1 MLFWLALADET
12 KAQQPPPAAP
22 AAQTGV
28 SAPAAKTSAG
38 APAGQTGSSAP
49 NAPPK
54 LPDPKT
60 LELNQWVF
68 WAVYQESEGPVKKGR
83 GNVQL
88 EGKALL
94 AQADEME
101 FNDDTHEVVAVGNV
115 YYHSFE
121 KNEQIWCDR
130 MEYNTESQKG
140 KFYNVRGESM
150 PKTVVRRGILSGNS
164 PFHFEGKWA
173 ERLGDKYLLYDGWI
187 TNCKMPHPWWRLRG
201 PKFDI
206 VPGER
211 AKAYKST
218 FLLRK
223 IPLFYT
229 PYFYHSLEKQ
239 PRHSGFL
246 MPNLVSGSQ
255 RGPMVGLGYFW
266 AINRSFDV
274 SYRFF
279 DYNTQ
284 AFSHHVDFRGKPR
297 AGTDFDVIFYGV
309 QDRTGVIPGTTP
321 TEHYSGFNIY
331 ALGHLDL
338 GHGWTGIANVNYV
351 SSFDFRQEWS
361 GSFNEAIGSEVHSIG
376 SVSKDWSSYRVDIV
390 AARLENFQS
399 TEVPLTEAS
408 GQTPALT
415 NAVIIHKLPDVE
427 LDGRDRAIWKN
438 LPIWFSFY
446 SSAGLLSRS
455 EPLFNDST
463 LNLGGSQGN
472 TLYETFLTERFTPRI
487 ELSPHLTSALH
498 LWHFDLVPSAGID
511 EAVYGESQSP
521 NSAVSQQVGYVAYQ
535 VLGGKLVTSARDFSL
550 DLLFPSLARVFD
562 KKTIFGDKLKH
573 VIEPRAT
580 YRYVTGIGSDFDRV
594 VRFDESDLLS
604 DANEVEFSLANRLYA
619 KKGNSVREILTW
631 ELKEAQYFNPTFGG
645 AIVPGQ
651 ANVFAATADLSA
663 YAFLLGPRSNS
674 PVVSVLRASPVTGLA
689 VNWQADYDPHFHA
702 IVDSGFSADYHLRKY
717 FFSAGDYEVHTN
729 PLLVAYGNQ
738 YRARVQYGDPNKRGW
753 NAGVEAVYDYR
764 QRVLEYTT
772 SMVTYNTD
780 CCGFNVEYR
789 RYNAGIRDESVFEWS
804 FSIAN
809 VGTVG
814 NLKKQDRLF

>member
-1 MLFWLALADET
+1 MAWLASVHA
-12 KAQQPPPAAP
+12 ASGQQPSPAPHAAQAGAAAPAAP
-22 AAQTGV
+22 AAT
-28 SAPAAKTSAG
+28 APV
-38 APAGQTGSSAP
+38 APQ
-49 NAPPK
+49 
-54 LPDPKT
+54 LPDHKT
-60 LELNQWVF
+60 LELSQWVF
-68 WAVYQESEGPVKKGR
+68 WAVHQESEGPVKKGH

-94 AQADEME
+94 ARADEME
-101 FNDDTHEVVAVGNV
+101 FNEDTHELVAVGNV

-121 KNEQIWCDR
+121 KNDQIWCDR
-130 MEYNTESQKG
+130 MEYNTEEQKG

-173 ERLGDKYLLYDGWI
+173 ERNGDKYLLYEGWI
-187 TNCKMPHPWWRLRG
+187 TNCKMPGPWWKLRG

-206 VPGER
+206 IPGER

-223 IPLFYT
+223 MPLFYT
-229 PYFYHSLEKQ
+229 PYFYHSLERR
-239 PRHSGFL
+239 PRHSGLL

-274 SYRFF
+274 TYRFF
-279 DYNTQ
+279 DYNTE
-284 AFSHHVDFRGKPR
+284 AFAHHVDFRGKPR
-297 AGTDFDVIFYGV
+297 EGTDFDVILYGV
-309 QDRTGVIPGTTP
+309 QDRQGIIPGTTP
-321 TEHYSGFNIY
+321 VEHYSGFNVY

-361 GSFNEAIGSEVHSIG
+361 GSFNEAIGSEVHSIA

-390 AARLENFQS
+390 TARLENFQS
-399 TEVPLTEAS
+399 TEVPLTQAN

-415 NAVIIHKLPDVE
+415 NAVLIHKLPDVE
-427 LDGRDRAIWKN
+427 LDGRDRMIWKN
-438 LPIWFSFY
+438 VPIWFSFY
-446 SSAGLLSRS
+446 SAAGLLYRS
-455 EPLFNDST
+455 EPIFNDST
-463 LNLGGSQGN
+463 LNLGGPQGN
-472 TLYETFLTERFTPRI
+472 TLYETFRTEQFTPRL
-487 ELSPHLTSALH
+487 ELSPHITSALH
-498 LWHFDLVPSAGID
+498 FWHFDLVPSAGID
-511 EAVYGESQSP
+511 EAVYGESQAP
-521 NSAVSQQVGYVAYQ
+521 NAAVSQQVGYVAYQ

-550 DLLFPSLARVFD
+550 DLICPSLARIFD
-562 KKTIFGDKLKH
+562 KKTIFGDKVKH

-594 VRFDESDLLS
+594 VRFDETDLLS
-604 DANEVEFSLANRLYA
+604 NTNELEFSLANRLYA
-619 KKGNSVREILTW
+619 KRGDSVREILTW
-631 ELKEAQYFNPTFGG
+631 ELKEAQYFDPTFGG
-645 AIVPGQ
+645 AVVSGQ
-651 ANVFAATADLSA
+651 SNVFAATADLSA
-663 YAFLLGPRSNS
+663 YAFLLGPRSSS
-674 PVVSVLRASPVTGLA
+674 PVVSVLRASPVNGLG
-689 VNWQADYDPHFHA
+689 VNWQADYDPRFHA
-702 IVDSGFSADYHLRKY
+702 IVDSGFAVDYHWRKY

-729 PLLVAYGNQ
+729 TLLVPYGNQ

-764 QRVLEYTT
+764 QKVLEYTT
-772 SMVTYNTD
+772 ALVTYNTD

-789 RYNAGIRDESVFEWS
+789 RYNAGIRDESQFEWS

>member
-1 MLFWLALADET
+1 MACLALVNRAS
-12 KAQQPPPAAP
+12 AQQTSPAPPAAP
-22 AAQTGV
+22 QTG
-28 SAPAAKTSAG
+28 ATTPAAKTAVG
-38 APAGQTGSSAP
+38 AQPPAPQ
-49 NAPPK
+49 
-54 LPDPKT
+54 LPDHKT

-68 WAVYQESEGPVKKGR
+68 WAVQQESEGPVKKGH

-88 EGKALL
+88 ESKALL
-94 AQADEME
+94 ARADEME
-101 FNDDTHEVVAVGNV
+101 YNEDTHEVVAVGNV

-130 MEYNTESQKG
+130 MEYNTEEQRG

-150 PKTVVRRGILSGNS
+150 PKTVVRRGILSGSS

-173 ERLGDKYLLYDGWI
+173 ERIGDKYLLYSGWI
-187 TNCKMPHPWWRLRG
+187 TNCKMPGPWWKLRG

-206 VPGER
+206 IPGER
-211 AKAYKST
+211 ALAYKST

-223 IPLFYT
+223 MPLFYT
-229 PYFYHSLEKQ
+229 PYFYHSLEKR

-284 AFSHHVDFRGKPR
+284 AFGHHVDFRGKPR
-297 AGTDFDVIFYGV
+297 EGTDFDVILYGV
-309 QDRTGVIPGTTP
+309 QDRTGIIGGTTP
-321 TEHYSGFNIY
+321 TEHYSGYNVY

-338 GHGWTGIANVNYV
+338 GHGWTGIANINYV

-376 SVSKDWSSYRVDIV
+376 SVSKDWSSFRVDIV

-399 TEVPLTEAS
+399 TEVPLTEAN

-415 NAVIIHKLPDVE
+415 NAVLIHKLPDVE

-446 SSAGLLSRS
+446 SAAGLLYRS
-455 EPLFNDST
+455 EPIFNDST
-463 LNLGGSQGN
+463 LNLGGAQGN
-472 TLYETFLTERFTPRI
+472 TLYETFRTEQLTPRL
-487 ELSPHLTSALH
+487 ELSPHITSALH
-498 LWHFDLVPSAGID
+498 FWHFDLVPSAGID
-511 EAVYGESQSP
+511 EAVYGQSQAENTS
-521 NSAVSQQVGYVAYQ
+521 VSQQVGYVAYQ
-535 VLGGKLVTSARDFSL
+535 VSGGKLVTSARDFSL
-550 DLLFPSLARVFD
+550 DLICPSLARVFE

-604 DANEVEFSLANRLYA
+604 NTNELEFSLTNRLYA
-619 KKGNSVREILTW
+619 KRGNTVNEILTW
-631 ELKEAQYFNPTFGG
+631 ELKEKQYFDPTFGG
-645 AIVPGQ
+645 AVVSGQ
-651 ANVFAATADLSA
+651 SNVFAATADLSA
-663 YAFLLGPRSNS
+663 YAFLLGPRSSS
-674 PVVSVLRASPVTGLA
+674 PVASTIRASPLKGLG
-689 VNWQADYDPHFHA
+689 VNWQADYDPRFHA
-702 IVDSGFSADYHLRKY
+702 IVDSGFALDYHLRKY

-729 PLLVAYGNQ
+729 TLLVPYGNQ

-772 SMVTYNTD
+772 AMVTYNTD

-789 RYNAGIRDESVFEWS
+789 RYNAGIRDESQFEWS